1 MLTLWHSSRYLLC
14 YLMLSLIRCA
24 IHLSYT
30 SPIVFC
36 PLLPLCCTR
45 MKLLS
50 ARTRNANGAWIF
62 YSDNW
67 DQKPLRLGISPTLNF
82 ITYKDERKQ
91 HFSWYIILSVHH
103 VYGPQQN
110 TTQRGGGS
118 MGNWFSY
125 RCISLQGQTVL
136 KDRLQMRWATRSVLL
151 YLHQRVLGTP
161 EEYQEVGKQGPQE
174 CQVTWLIKDLV
185 LVCSPDLLI
194 IKCSY

>member
-62 YSDNW
+62 IQITEIKNLW
-67 DQKPLRLGISPTLNF
+67 DSESLPLWTSSPTKTKENNTF
-82 ITYKDERKQ
+82 PGTS
-91 HFSWYIILSVHH
+91 FFPSTMFM
-103 VYGPQQN
+103 GPSRTPHKEEGGQWEIDFL
-110 TTQRGGGS
+110 TAVFLFRGRRSSKTDCRWGELPGLC
-118 MGNWFSY
+118 F
-125 RCISLQGQTVL
+125 CISIKEFWGPLKSIRRWGN
-136 KDRLQMRWATRSVLL
+136 KDRRSARS
-151 YLHQRVLGTP
+151 HG
-161 EEYQEVGKQGPQE
+161 
-174 CQVTWLIKDLV
+174 
-185 LVCSPDLLI
+185 
-194 IKCSY
+194 